1 MTTNERSRPV
11 DTSRPINRGPGRQ
24 AVDAAP
30 PLSFPE
36 EPLPADLKPVGAE
49 SSERPAERSAI
60 EIRTSVE
67 HRGRV
72 FTIVATGY
80 TLDQLCDMLDRRG
93 FAPPAQSQQWQTLP
107 DGTPICP
114 KHKTPM
120 KLREKQGDQWYSH
133 CVGKDAGGR
142 EIYCKGYHGKDSPG
156 YDL

>member
-1 MTTNERSRPV
+1 M

-93 FAPPAQSQQWQTLP
+93 YAPPAQSQQWQTLP

-114 KHKTPM
+114 KIT
-120 KLREKQGDQWYSH
+120 
-133 CVGKDAGGR
+133 
-142 EIYCKGYHGKDSPG
+142 
-156 YDL
+156 